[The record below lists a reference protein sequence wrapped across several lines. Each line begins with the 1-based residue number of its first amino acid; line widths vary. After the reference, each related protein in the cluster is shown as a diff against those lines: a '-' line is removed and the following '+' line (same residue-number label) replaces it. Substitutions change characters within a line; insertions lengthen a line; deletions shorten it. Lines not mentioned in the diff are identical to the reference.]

1 MMQDEEW
8 EVEGRVV
15 GSGLAAIIFT
25 IRRGND
31 QKHCNRLKSK
41 ADSIAARIQS
51 CRGFDRRY

>member
-25 IRRGND
+25 ITREN
-31 QKHCNRLKSK
+31 QKHCNSLKSK

-51 CRGFDRRY
+51 CRGF